1 MKLTVNE
8 VALVLGLPNS
18 GVPFKF
24 TRSPILDLTHKCLN
38 EKLREVT
45 EEEWSPALEERRIS
59 LIIKYLLCM
68 FFFPLKNLKVPAC
81 LDAIKDIQDFVKYN
95 WPQAIHG
102 FLHSQFDG
110 LSKICKVRGADYDA
124 HYLVVFN
131 RNMLIIEC
139 GNISMSRGDL
149 DDLLGVGWVMDS
161 HLNAY
166 SMVLGARRKKNPDLV
181 RSFLYVSPNHAV
193 RYLNIYYYL

>member
-1 MKLTVNE
+1 
-8 VALVLGLPNS
+8 
-18 GVPFKF
+18 
-24 TRSPILDLTHKCLN
+24 
-38 EKLREVT
+38 
-45 EEEWSPALEERRIS
+45 
-59 LIIKYLLCM
+59 M

-110 LSKICKVRGADYDA
+110 LSKICEVRGQGRTSGIWRAA
-124 HYLVVFN
+124 PP
-131 RNMLIIEC
+131 NMLIIEC

-166 SMVLGARRKKNPDLV
+166 AMVLGARRKKNPDLV